1 MGKLTVLVSDEVED
15 TFRELVAKRYGLRRG
30 ALSIA
35 VEEALKLWNAKVRS
49 ELQSFENIK
58 ATEEGEPMNS
68 GDSRY

>member
-35 VEEALKLWNAKVRS
+35 VEEAFKLWIAKAKADL
-49 ELQSFENIK
+49 EAFENVK
-58 ATEEGEPMNS
+58 AVEEVK
-68 GDSRY
+68 